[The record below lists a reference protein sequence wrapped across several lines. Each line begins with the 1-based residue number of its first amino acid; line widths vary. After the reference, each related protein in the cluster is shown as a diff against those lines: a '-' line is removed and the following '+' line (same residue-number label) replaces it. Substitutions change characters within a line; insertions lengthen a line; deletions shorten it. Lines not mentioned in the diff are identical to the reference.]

1 LFSGNLGF
9 EVSSGQ
15 ISIPSKITPVFKNIP
30 KTKSKN
36 IPFDYFQGDLK
47 LEKGTLKS
55 KKLYLKNSDIQMQF
69 QGAANLKT
77 ETVSGVIESHNKEKT
92 KNLLVV
98 TGDFKNPIFR
108 NKNP

>member
-1 LFSGNLGF
+1 
-9 EVSSGQ
+9 
-15 ISIPSKITPVFKNIP
+15 
-30 KTKSKN
+30 
-36 IPFDYFQGDLK
+36 
-47 LEKGTLKS
+47 
-55 KKLYLKNSDIQMQF
+55 MQF

-77 ETVSGVIESHNKEKT
+77 ETVSGVIESHSKEKT